1 MNSVQ
6 PDPQQLLQDLL
17 AIRRSQ
23 PGAASVLKEQN
34 GLALGKTDHG
44 NNGLALGKTD
54 QGNNGL
60 ALGKTDRGSSGNE
73 GLPASGEYLDDLLS
87 KEVEAMLSRAA
98 ESGGVVSATIQKSVS
113 FHLEAAF
120 QTEDGRKFNLTI
132 DAEMR
137 YEARFAAEAY
147 GKQTPQPDDYWS
159 PEKTSDRIVDFA
171 MGFLG
176 AFQGNHGEEGV
187 QSQFSG
193 FFDLARKAIEDGFE
207 QAKGMLG
214 AFYGEPAEK
223 TWDLV
228 QEKLDG
234 KEQSL
239 LDSLLTPGSGPVAD
253 AGAGEPA
260 ALA

>member
-1 MNSVQ
+1 MNPVHL
-6 PDPQQLLQDLL
+6 DPQKLLQDAL
-17 AIRRSQ
+17 AARTRGQ
-23 PGAASVLKEQN
+23 NAAAQNGHPNN
-34 GLALGKTDHG
+34 GLALGQFKNG
-44 NNGLALGKTD
+44 NNGLALGRTERD
-54 QGNNGL
+54 GQEL
-60 ALGKTDRGSSGNE
+60 ARSNAGTGQKGIE
-73 GLPASGEYLDDLLS
+73 GLPAAGETLNDLLTR
-87 KEVEAMLSRAA
+87 EVEELLARTAD
-98 ESGGVVSATIQKSVS
+98 GGSVVSATIQKSVS
-113 FHLEAAF
+113 FHLEATF
-120 QTEDGRKFNLTI
+120 QSADGSRFNLTI

-147 GKQTPQPDDYWS
+147 GKQAPQPDDYWS

-176 AFQGNHGEEGV
+176 AFQGNHEDMSAE
-187 QSQFSG
+187 SQFSG

-214 AFYGEPAEK
+214 ALYGEPAEQ

-234 KEQSL
+234 REQSL
-239 LDSLLTPGSGPVAD
+239 LDSLIQSVAGD
-253 AGAGEPA
+253 SGAGEPA